1 MGELQSLPQKIYLKG
16 DFTMGA
22 TSVTGV
28 GLGSSLGGNKGAQ
41 EVTLGVGKLIGP
53 HIVAAGTETL
63 SGTTATIELPAPAS
77 SVTGYAVFLSNNS
90 STHAYV
96 STALVVSSEVDTWKF
111 VVTAG
116 SGDIVK
122 WMVVKLGL

>member
-1 MGELQSLPQKIYLKG
+1 MDKTTKEII
-16 DFTMGA
+16 MGA

-28 GLGSSLGGNKGAQ
+28 GVGSAIGANKGS
-41 EVTLGVGKLIGP
+41 EHVTLGVGKLIGP

-77 SVTGYAVFLSNNS
+77 AVTGYAVFLSNNS

-96 STALVVSSEVDTWKF
+96 STAMAVSSETDTWSF
-111 VVTAG
+111 VATAG